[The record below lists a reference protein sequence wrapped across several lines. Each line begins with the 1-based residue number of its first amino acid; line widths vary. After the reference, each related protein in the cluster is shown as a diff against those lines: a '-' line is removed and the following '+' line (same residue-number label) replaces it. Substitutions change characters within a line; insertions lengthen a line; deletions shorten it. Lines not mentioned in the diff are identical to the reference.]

1 MSAERMPITAAPI
14 PTPIPT
20 FAPLW
25 RLEDFGRDVPGL
37 IVEFAGGDTGIVELL
52 AVNVGC
58 VILFGF
64 KMLR

>member
-1 MSAERMPITAAPI
+1 MSAERMPIAAAPI